1 VNRCTIEGCRRRHW
15 ARGWCREHYNRWYR
29 AGDPLAPPK
38 QPRPAPAT
46 ARIRAGESSWAPT
59 PLAALP
65 TYPRHVGAALH
76 ALAESNPSP
85 AEYEAE
91 KARILGGQT

>member
-1 VNRCTIEGCRRRHW
+1 MKRCTVEGCDRKHW
-15 ARGWCREHYNRWYR
+15 ARGMCRAHYGRWWRTGR
-29 AGDPLAPPK
+29 ADGEARAPG
-38 QPRPAPAT
+38 A
-46 ARIRAGESSWAPT
+46 ARVRAGESSRAPT

-91 KARILGGQT
+91 KARILGGQA